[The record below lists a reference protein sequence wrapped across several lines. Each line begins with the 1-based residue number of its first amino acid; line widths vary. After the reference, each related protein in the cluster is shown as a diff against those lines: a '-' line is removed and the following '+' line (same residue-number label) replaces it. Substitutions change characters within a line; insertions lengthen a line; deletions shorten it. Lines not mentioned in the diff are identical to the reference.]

1 MEGEEEEGR
10 WMVLSPF
17 VLLIGTT
24 ILPSVTKPVTAKWTN
39 PQRTKD
45 VSVTTSDV
53 DGRHTLIRQSPL
65 CHICLCTTHQTVP
78 IARTSARTHLENK
91 DRSNEACLRI
101 VQYCVCSPEHDPL
114 QSLQH
119 FIYPFLDIFWWDT
132 MVFELQPGY
141 QTVSGLLKVGK
152 SQGQE
157 CTWAKG
163 GPLSLR
169 NSRFLLSS
177 ITFVESIYAT
187 KSHKASS
194 QKKLCFTN
202 IANNHVTK
210 QNQCHIHWTLVNM

>member
-1 MEGEEEEGR
+1 MGDIL
-10 WMVLSPF
+10 WS
-17 VLLIGTT
+17 GTHPNVT
-24 ILPSVTKPVTAKWTN
+24 SASALHIKLYPLPS
-39 PQRTKD
+39 
-45 VSVTTSDV
+45 
-53 DGRHTLIRQSPL
+53 
-65 CHICLCTTHQTVP
+65 
-78 IARTSARTHLENK
+78 TSARTHLEKK

-101 VQYCVCSPEHDPL
+101 VQYCVCSPEHHPL

-119 FIYPFLDIFWWDT
+119 FIYPFLEIFWWDT
-132 MVFELQPGY
+132 MVFELQPAY

-169 NSRFLLSS
+169 NSLFLLSS

-202 IANNHVTK
+202 MANNHVTK
-210 QNQCHIHWTLVNM
+210 QNQCHIHWTLVNMKLILSSHVRTHT